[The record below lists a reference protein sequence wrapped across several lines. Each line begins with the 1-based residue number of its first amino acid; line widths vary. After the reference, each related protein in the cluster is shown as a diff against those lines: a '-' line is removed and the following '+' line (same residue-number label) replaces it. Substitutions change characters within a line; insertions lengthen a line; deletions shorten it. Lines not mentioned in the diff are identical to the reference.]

1 MVVPSTKNSQA
12 LDEFDADIYT
22 SLDTL
27 TRMQFKAHGFSFN
40 PKQPIN
46 SILAGK
52 NVSKLRGRGLNFEEM
67 RQYQLGDD
75 IRTMD
80 WKVTM
85 RTGKPH
91 VKVYTEERERNV
103 LLLVDQRQS
112 MFFGSQGKTKSVI
125 AAEIAALAAWR
136 TLQATD
142 RVGGI
147 IYSSE
152 NSVTISPK
160 RSKHHVLQFLAEVCR
175 QNRAL
180 SSGIPNTN
188 AILSLEN
195 MFEQTLRIVGHDSLV
210 IFISDGMG
218 WNDKCAELVK
228 TISQHNDIICCHVTD
243 PLEHQLAGMKQMVV
257 SDGDMQI
264 EVSSDQ
270 TQLQQAF
277 QQDVVQAIDNFRVAA
292 RKYRIPLLPFN
303 TLEPSETQLRK
314 ALGLVVA

>member
-1 MVVPSTKNSQA
+1 MSTTPQQA
-12 LDEFDADIYT
+12 DELDLNIYT
-22 SLDTL
+22 NLDSL
-27 TRMQFKAHGFSFN
+27 TRLQFKAHGFSFN

-103 LLLVDQRQS
+103 YLLVDQRQS
-112 MFFGSQGKTKSVI
+112 MFFGSKGKTKSVI

-136 TLQATD
+136 ILEATD

-147 IYSSE
+147 VF
-152 NSVTISPK
+152 NSQTSQTILPK
-160 RSKHHVLQFLAEVCR
+160 RSNHHVLQFLAEVCK
-175 QNRAL
+175 QNQAL
-180 SSGIPNTN
+180 NAGVVNTD
-188 AILSLEN
+188 ASMSLED
-195 MFEQTLRIVGHDSLV
+195 MFKQTARIVGHDAL
-210 IFISDGMG
+210 IILISDGMG
-218 WNDKCAELVK
+218 WNDKCAELIK

-243 PLEHQLAGMKQMVV
+243 PLEHQLASMKQMVV
-257 SDGDMQI
+257 SDGAMQI
-264 EVSSDQ
+264 EISSNQ
-270 TQLQQAF
+270 QQLKQAF
-277 QQDVVQAIDNFRVAA
+277 QEDVKQAIDSFRVVA

-314 ALGLVVA
+314 ALGLVG

>member
-1 MVVPSTKNSQA
+1 MATSEIKINEIDP
-12 LDEFDADIYT
+12 DIYT
-22 SLDTL
+22 SVDALRRL
-27 TRMQFKAHGFSFN
+27 QFKAHGFSFN

-52 NVSKLRGRGLNFEEM
+52 NISKLRGRGLNFEEM

-103 LLLVDQRQS
+103 FLLVDQRQS

-136 TLQATD
+136 ILEATD

-147 IYSSE
+147 VF
-152 NSVTISPK
+152 NSQNSHTILPK
-160 RSKHHVLQFLAEVCR
+160 RSRHHVLQFLAEVSK
-175 QNRAL
+175 QNQAL
-180 SSGIPNTN
+180 SSGSSDNN
-188 AILSLEN
+188 ASLSLEN
-195 MFEQTLRIVGHDSLV
+195 LFEQTLRIVGHDSLV

-218 WNDKCAELVK
+218 WNDKCAEFVK
-228 TISQHNDIICCHVTD
+228 NITQHNDFICCHVTD
-243 PLEHQLAGMKQMVV
+243 PIERQLVGMKQMVI
-257 SDGDMQI
+257 SDGAMQI
-264 EVSSDQ
+264 EVTSDKA
-270 TQLQQAF
+270 QLQKEF
-277 QQDVVQAIDNFRVAA
+277 QQDVEQAIDNFRVIA

-303 TLEPSETQLRK
+303 TLTPTETQLRK
-314 ALGLVVA
+314 ALGLVVD

>member
-1 MVVPSTKNSQA
+1 MATTPEKVEEIDLN
-12 LDEFDADIYT
+12 IYT
-22 SLDTL
+22 NLDVL
-27 TRMQFKAHGFSFN
+27 TRLQFKARGFSFS

-103 LLLVDQRQS
+103 FLLVDQRQS
-112 MFFGSQGKTKSVI
+112 MFFGSKGKTKSVI

-136 TLQATD
+136 TLEATD

-147 IYSSE
+147 VFNSE
-152 NSVTISPK
+152 NSLTILPK
-160 RSKHHVLQFLAEVCR
+160 RSKHHVLQFLAEICK

-180 SSGIPNTN
+180 SSGVANTN
-188 AILSLEN
+188 ISLSLEN
-195 MFEQTLRIVGHDSLV
+195 MFEQTLRIVGHDALV

-243 PLEHQLAGMKQMVV
+243 PLEHQLASMKQMVV
-257 SDGDMQI
+257 SDGAMQI
-264 EVSSDQ
+264 EVSSDKA
-270 TQLQQAF
+270 QLKQAF
-277 QQDVVQAIDNFRVAA
+277 QQDVRQAIDNFRVTA

-303 TLEPSETQLRK
+303 TLLPTEKQLRK
-314 ALGLVVA
+314 ALGLVIG